1 MTGYCYYCGLG
12 LILCRK
18 TACRRQGKKKKKE
31 SDKGFGLRGRK
42 DGVTINGQGRLGG
55 AGLQEMDRSLVR
67 GILIH

>member
-1 MTGYCYYCGLG
+1 MLQE
-12 LILCRK
+12 R
-18 TACRRQGKKKKKE
+18 KKKKKKRVKD